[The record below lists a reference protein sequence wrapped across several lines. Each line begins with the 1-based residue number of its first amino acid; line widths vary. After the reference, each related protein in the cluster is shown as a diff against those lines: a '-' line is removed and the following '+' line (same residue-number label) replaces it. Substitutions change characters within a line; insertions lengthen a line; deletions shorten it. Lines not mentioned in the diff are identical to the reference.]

1 APIGQSIIN
10 TSNSGRMNV
19 SPVISPDGK
28 HIAFLS
34 EKNLFSIDLF
44 LADAETGGN
53 IRRLSS
59 KLTNE
64 DIDEYSFIESSGAF
78 SPDSRKFAFSV
89 FSRGKSKLMVV
100 DVETGKELLLEAM
113 GDISVFANIAGS
125 FDGELVVYSGLQ

>member
-1 APIGQSIIN
+1 WRNSMVNAFQKLPVDTADTPVGRSVIN
-10 TSNSGRMNV
+10 ASNSGRMNV
-19 SPVISPDGK
+19 SPAISPDGK

-44 LADAETGGN
+44 LADAETGDN

-78 SPDSRKFAFSV
+78 SPDSRRFAFSV
-89 FSRGKSKLMVV
+89 FSQGKSKLM
-100 DVETGKELLLEAM
+100 
-113 GDISVFANIAGS
+113 
-125 FDGELVVYSGLQ
+125 